1 MTLLW
6 LRRLILTALWLGL
19 IIFAFGFSPPTDPET
34 FALIKQLSIGQWQ
47 GINPVII
54 ALFNLMGVWP
64 LIFGAV
70 MLVDG
75 QGQKIPA
82 WPFWVA
88 SFFLGA
94 FALLPYLILRQPN
107 PDVNEALSKK
117 LGFWESP
124 WLGRCLF
131 MVAIACVGAALWLG
145 NWAEF
150 GQQWH
155 QSQFIAVMSSDF
167 VCLCLSFP
175 FIVADDLKRR
185 QIFSGLTL
193 GVISAIPLFGP
204 LLYLSFRPLL
214 QVD

>member
-1 MTLLW
+1 MIFPW
-6 LRRLILTALWLGL
+6 LRRLILIALWLGL
-19 IIFAFGFSPPTDPET
+19 LIFAFGFSPPTDPDTGE
-34 FALIKQLSIGQWQ
+34 LIKHLSLGQWQ

-70 MLVDG
+70 LLVDG

-82 WPFWVA
+82 WPFWVG

-94 FALLPYLILRQPN
+94 FTILPYLILRQPN
-107 PDVNEALSKK
+107 ASVIDEPPKG

-124 WLGRCLF
+124 WLGRGLL
-131 MVAIACVGAALWLG
+131 MVAIVCVVGAIGWG
-145 NWAEF
+145 DWRDF

-167 VCLCLSFP
+167 ICLSLSFP
-175 FIVADDLKRR
+175 FIVADDLRR
-185 QIFSGLTL
+185 RHIFSGLNL
-193 GVISAIPLFGP
+193 GLISALPLFGP
-204 LLYLSFRPLL
+204 LLYLSFRPRLP
-214 QVD
+214 